1 MPENDLNKIEI
12 RSEEIQDILGQVPR
26 WIVRWGTIVVL
37 VTVLVLLAF
46 SWIFEYPEIIRADI
60 RVTTENPPA
69 PLKARVDG
77 QIEEW
82 FAVES
87 TNVKAGTHLV
97 VIENPAV
104 YSDVISLR
112 FDVAGIQTILN
123 SLDDHEIITLN
134 NNYSLGDIQSSY
146 AEFISAYQDY
156 YQFLALDSH
165 AKTIQS
171 KDEQIQQIKSH
182 INQLK
187 RQSKLLM
194 EDYELATRQYLRMD
208 TLLKGEAIAPA
219 ELDRARQEEINKGIN
234 YEKSLTE
241 ISEKQSQILILQQ
254 DKGTLE
260 LTRQQDSERK
270 RAAIREAFEKL
281 KSQVEIWEQN
291 YLLEAPVDGLVS
303 QNKIYHENQNVREG
317 ETVITIIPEDPGEII
332 GKIDLGIRGSGKV
345 NIGDPVNIQF
355 ANFPYLEYG
364 MVRGI
369 IRSISLVPDN
379 EIYTVEVDLPNGLI
393 TYYDREIPF
402 NQEMLGRAEIIT
414 DDRRLLERIFSPI
427 KSIFS
432 EQKAGRED

>member
-1 MPENDLNKIEI
+1 
-12 RSEEIQDILGQVPR
+12 
-26 WIVRWGTIVVL
+26 
-37 VTVLVLLAF
+37 
-46 SWIFEYPEIIRADI
+46 
-60 RVTTENPPA
+60 
-69 PLKARVDG
+69 
-77 QIEEW
+77 
-82 FAVES
+82 
-87 TNVKAGTHLV
+87 
-97 VIENPAV
+97 
-104 YSDVISLR
+104 
-112 FDVAGIQTILN
+112 
-123 SLDDHEIITLN
+123 
-134 NNYSLGDIQSSY
+134 
-146 AEFISAYQDY
+146 
-156 YQFLALDSH
+156 
-165 AKTIQS
+165 
-171 KDEQIQQIKSH
+171 
-182 INQLK
+182 
-187 RQSKLLM
+187 M

-254 DKGTLE
+254 EKGTLE
-260 LTRQQDSERK
+260 LTRQQDSEGK
-270 RAAIREAFEKL
+270 QAAIREAFEKL

-345 NIGDPVNIQF
+345 KIGDPVNIKF

-379 EIYTVEVDLPNGLI
+379 EIYTVEVDLPNGLN
-393 TYYDREIPF
+393 TYYDKEITYNP
-402 NQEMLGRAEIIT
+402 EMLGRAEIIT
-414 DDRRLLERIFSPI
+414 DDRRLLELIFSPI